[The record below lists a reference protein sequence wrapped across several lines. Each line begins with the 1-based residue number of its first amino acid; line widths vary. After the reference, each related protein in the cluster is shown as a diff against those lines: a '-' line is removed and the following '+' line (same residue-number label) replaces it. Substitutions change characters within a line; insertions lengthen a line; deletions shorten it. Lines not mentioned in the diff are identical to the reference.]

1 MRKAQAI
8 KWPHGLLVAISC
20 SLLSTAGLA
29 VTIDDFS
36 DGDFVITATDN
47 LPGTVDTQTDLSPD
61 AVIGGARRAI
71 LGSISGPPGAT
82 ADLNTELQ
90 QLTLTS
96 DPNFNGYLD
105 LEYGFDTPLGVDL
118 TADGADR
125 FEIEML
131 SVSADV
137 FPGLFKL
144 NLDTGIIPIAAD
156 SVSFADQIFALAG
169 GSGTIVIPF
178 LSISEHRPDECPVD
192 PDQHGTGEARSGIGL
207 RRDPHNAGTGDSA
220 IAEWSVGAADPTALN
235 SAISD

>member
-178 LSISEHRPDECPVD
+178 SAFPNTDLTNVQSIQISMGRVKPGAELVF
-192 PDQHGTGEARSGIGL
+192 GGI
-207 RRDPHNAGTGDSA
+207 RTTPEPA
-220 IAEWSVGAADPTALN
+220 TALLL
-235 SAISD
+235 SGALALLIRRR